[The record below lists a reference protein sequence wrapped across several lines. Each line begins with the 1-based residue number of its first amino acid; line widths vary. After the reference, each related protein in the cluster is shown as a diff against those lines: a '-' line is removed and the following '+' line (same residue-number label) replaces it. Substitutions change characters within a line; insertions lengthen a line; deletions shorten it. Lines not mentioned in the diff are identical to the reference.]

1 MNILMTTMSL
11 DIGGA
16 ETHIIELCKEL
27 KRRDCDAEITV
38 ASNGGVYVDELEKHG
53 IKHIKLP
60 LHTKRLFS
68 VIKSYTA
75 LKKLLK
81 NGNYDVVHAHA
92 RIPAFIC
99 GMLCKKLKIKFVTTA
114 HGVYKITPYWRILSN
129 WGERALAVSYDVK
142 QYLINQYKMASDNIT
157 VTINGIDVN
166 NFSNSVDSTNI
177 VSEFNLNKS
186 PSSHRIGWAARIDN
200 ESAHIAFQLVE
211 ATPMLFALYEDLE
224 IVITGNGTA
233 YTELKQQV
241 DNVNRL
247 LGKKVVIMTG
257 ARTDINKFM
266 ASCDIFIGVSRSV
279 LEAMSAERPVIL
291 SGSQGYLGI
300 FNDDKLKPALDTNF
314 CCRGYKM
321 STVKELSAD
330 IINLFSMS
338 DFEKAAMGKYNRSIV
353 IDRYSIIRMA
363 NDAVSVYRKMAPFE
377 HFKHGDIIMSG
388 YFGFGNMGDDSLL
401 QQIINRI
408 KLLDNDVKITVL
420 SKTPK
425 TTSRI
430 YGVNS
435 INRFNLISIHNA
447 MRHAKLL
454 INGGGNLLQNKT
466 SKRSLIYYIHIMKLA
481 KKYGLKLMLYA
492 SGIGPVYGE
501 KYVEMTK
508 DILNEA
514 DVITLREELSLTEIK
529 KMGVTSPQIS
539 LTCDPV
545 FHLECADENWVKY
558 VMYREG
564 LSMNKKYFMFSPRAI
579 KDKFIHLPD
588 NFDDILADACYQTAR
603 KYKLQPVIIP
613 LQPKTDY
620 DICKKIADQSGGIVI
635 SGLSAAEL
643 AGLTKHMEFVAGLR
657 LHLLIYAISAATPV
671 IAIDCDPK
679 IKGLF
684 ELIESPYIIDV
695 EKFTAAKFVDMAG
708 ALMNNS
714 SKVRT
719 EFEQRVQSFCKL
731 SENDAKYVIELLGD
745 EGREGTRF

>member
-27 KRRDCDAEITV
+27 KRRDCNSEITV
-38 ASNGGVYVDELEKHG
+38 ASNGGVYVAELEANG
-53 IKHIKLP
+53 IRHIKLP
-60 LHTKRLFS
+60 LHTKRIFS
-68 VIKSYTA
+68 VIKSYRA
-75 LKKLLK
+75 IKKLLK
-81 NGNYDVVHAHA
+81 TGNYDIVHAHA

-99 GMLCKKLKIKFVTTA
+99 GMLCRKLKVKFVTTA
-114 HGVYKITPYWRILSN
+114 HGVYNVTPYWRILSN

-166 NFSNSVDSTNI
+166 NFSKSINYSDIT
-177 VSEFNLNKS
+177 SEFELNRS
-186 PSSHRIGWAARIDN
+186 TSSHRIGWAARIDN
-200 ESAHIAFQLVE
+200 ESAHIAFQLIE
-211 ATPMLFALYEDLE
+211 ATPMLFAIYENLE

-233 YTELKQQV
+233 YTDLKKQA

-247 LGKKVVIMTG
+247 LGKKVIIMTG

-300 FNDDKLKPALDTNF
+300 FDENNLKPALDTNF

-321 STVKELSAD
+321 STVKQLSSD
-330 IINLFSMS
+330 IIKLFSMS
-338 DFEKAAMGKYNRSIV
+338 EAEKAEMGRYNRSVV
-353 IDRYSIIRMA
+353 IERYSIIRMA
-363 NDAVSVYRKMAPFE
+363 NDAVSVYKKMAPYK

-435 INRFNLISIHNA
+435 INRFNLISIHRA

-466 SKRSLIYYIHIMKLA
+466 SKRSLIYYIHIMKIA

-492 SGIGPVYGE
+492 SGIGPVQGD
-501 KYVEMTK
+501 KYLEMTK
-508 DILNEA
+508 DILNAA
-514 DVITLREELSLTEIK
+514 DIITLREELSLGEIR
-529 KMGVTSPQIS
+529 KMGVDNPNVS

-579 KDKFIHLPD
+579 KDKFIHLPG

-603 KYKLQPVIIP
+603 KYKIQPVIIP

-620 DICKKIADQSGGIVI
+620 EICKKIADHSGGVLI

-695 EKFTAAKFVDMAG
+695 EQFTAAKLVDMAG
-708 ALMNNS
+708 ALMKNG

-719 EFEQRVQSFCKL
+719 DFEKHVEEFRKL
-731 SENDAKYVIELLGD
+731 SQNDAKYVIDLLK
-745 EGREGTRF
+745 